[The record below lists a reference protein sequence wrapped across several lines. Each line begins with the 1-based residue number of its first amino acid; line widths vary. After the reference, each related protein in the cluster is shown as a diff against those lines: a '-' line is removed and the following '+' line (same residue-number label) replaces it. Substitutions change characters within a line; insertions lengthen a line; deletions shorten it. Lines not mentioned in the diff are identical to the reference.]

1 MDKKQFK
8 PRNKLSIKEKLNM
21 IKEMEERNEQRR
33 KEFAK
38 QQARNEKLFAM
49 YEHGE
54 ISKEEFLRYYKG

>member
-1 MDKKQFK
+1 MDNKHFT
-8 PRNKLSIKEKLNM
+8 PRNKLSLKEKLNM
-21 IKEMEERNEQRR
+21 IKEMDRRNEERR

-49 YEHGE
+49 YERGE